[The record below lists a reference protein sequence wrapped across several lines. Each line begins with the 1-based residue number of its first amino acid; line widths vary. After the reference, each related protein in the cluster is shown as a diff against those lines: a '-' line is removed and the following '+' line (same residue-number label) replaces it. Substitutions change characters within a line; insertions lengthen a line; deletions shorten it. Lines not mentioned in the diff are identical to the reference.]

1 MNIKRSVSLLLPAI
15 LILCACFSACGEPK
29 SGFRTAAEKYLAFLG
44 KTREEVLTGLKLAE
58 GDLSPDSTDICAVLD
73 SNEQFCGQKFS
84 TQLFFD
90 STDPETGETADAPLL
105 ASVKFLHSSP
115 EPGPQ
120 EYELANV
127 AYAGIKAE
135 YGDPEPLAV
144 QDGNEHFQSLERLEE
159 LKEGPSVSRCVDSW
173 ADTGHKGMEAV
184 LSAELIPN
192 SMLSGPEDGSTFILS
207 LWFRWKPKL
216 P

>member
-1 MNIKRSVSLLLPAI
+1 MAEI
-15 LILCACFSACGEPK
+15 LIVEDDENIARMIEA
-29 SGFRTAAEKYLAFLG
+29 T
-44 KTREEVLTGLKLAE
+44 
-58 GDLSPDSTDICAVLD
+58 LSMVGYRCDGCEDGSEAVRRLSLIHIC
-73 SNEQFCGQKFS
+73 
-84 TQLFFD
+84 
-90 STDPETGETADAPLL
+90 
-105 ASVKFLHSSP
+105 SP

>member
-1 MNIKRSVSLLLPAI
+1 M
-15 LILCACFSACGEPK
+15 
-29 SGFRTAAEKYLAFLG
+29 
-44 KTREEVLTGLKLAE
+44 
-58 GDLSPDSTDICAVLD
+58 
-73 SNEQFCGQKFS
+73 
-84 TQLFFD
+84 
-90 STDPETGETADAPLL
+90 
-105 ASVKFLHSSP
+105 
-115 EPGPQ
+115 
-120 EYELANV
+120 